1 MSEEKDKTILS
12 PSFRFIEDPEM
23 GDVLILTEP
32 WKFKTSKGEE
42 YTIPVGYE
50 SDGMSVPRF
59 FFRVLSA
66 RIDFRT
72 TGPSIVHDFRY
83 ENHIGTRAEC
93 DADYRADLI
102 ANGFPR
108 VKAYAVWLGV
118 RIGGRSHY

>member
-1 MSEEKDKTILS
+1 MTKERTILS
-12 PSFRFIEDPEM
+12 PAFRFIEDPEM

-32 WKFKTSKGEE
+32 WEFTTSKGEH
-42 YTIPVGYE
+42 YTIPAGYT

-59 FFRVLSA
+59 FYRVLSA
-66 RIDFRT
+66 RVDPRT
-72 TGPSIVHDFRY
+72 SGPSIVHDFRY

-93 DADYRADLI
+93 DADYRSDLI

-108 VKAYAVWLGV
+108 VKAYLVWTGV